1 MANSRNIKENPAEIK
16 FKVGSIPIYGDVVLA
31 PMDGFSDWP
40 FRSICREL
48 GSAMSYT
55 EFVKDD
61 FILRNS
67 DRPLRKFHYNEDE
80 RPIVFQIYGEEPDS
94 IIQAAIKVREL
105 DPDIIDINMG
115 CPAPSIAR
123 RGAGV
128 GLMRTPIKVARIFKE
143 LTRALDIPVT
153 AKIRLGWEDCRN
165 HLLITKIIEDNG
177 GALIAVHART
187 RQQGLTGQIDLDAI
201 AEICNYVKIPV
212 IGNGNIRLTADV
224 THMKQATGCHAVMV
238 GRGAIDNPWIFAG
251 LDRDQVPYEE
261 IRRVVRRHLER
272 NIEFYG
278 EEDGQR
284 LFRKHAVQY
293 LLRRGY
299 DRQRRK
305 EILSRKPPEE
315 FLKLL
320 DQINSYAQ

>member
-1 MANSRNIKENPAEIK
+1 
-16 FKVGSIPIYGDVVLA
+16 
-31 PMDGFSDWP
+31 
-40 FRSICREL
+40 
-48 GSAMSYT
+48 
-55 EFVKDD
+55 
-61 FILRNS
+61 
-67 DRPLRKFHYNEDE
+67 
-80 RPIVFQIYGEEPDS
+80 
-94 IIQAAIKVREL
+94 
-105 DPDIIDINMG
+105 
-115 CPAPSIAR
+115 
-123 RGAGV
+123 
-128 GLMRTPIKVARIFKE
+128 
-143 LTRALDIPVT
+143 
-153 AKIRLGWEDCRN
+153 
-165 HLLITKIIEDNG
+165 
-177 GALIAVHART
+177 
-187 RQQGLTGQIDLDAI
+187 
-201 AEICNYVKIPV
+201 V